1 MPMNKIPKLR
11 EPRGPI
17 VQQVR
22 DLFLENE
29 FKETP
34 EEFYLEDIRLIEN
47 MDFLLQ
53 RYIIMQRKNV
63 DASVKMVSQMLKW
76 RKEKKLYEMNDK
88 QFPQELTICG
98 AAFLYEN
105 DKFGNRTL
113 YMRASM
119 CKNCA
124 ELKSSMKDFLTYLL
138 FKIDDSKEGTT
149 FSVIMDL
156 TNTTWSNYDLEIL
169 MHFVSLLKDYFPVN
183 LDYVLAI
190 NFPWI
195 LSAAWSLIKRLIPA
209 EKRDVVQFINSN
221 KIFDFIEKEDCPD
234 FLGGT
239 CTRPYQYICDEA
251 PTAID
256 YLIGDSTKTITKKRL
271 REILTLFSDILPKD
285 HSKKL
290 KQHLDQYKDG
300 IIKPEELISNINNN
314 NNNNDNNNDSSI
326 SNNNNENI
334 TKMPLANESNHHN
347 TKQKNMAK

>member
-11 EPRGPI
+11 EPKGPV

-22 DLFLENE
+22 DIFLDRE

-34 EEFYLEDIRLIEN
+34 EEFYLEDIRMIEN

-53 RYIIMQRKNV
+53 RYVIMQRKNV
-63 DASVKMVSQMLKW
+63 ETSVKMVSQMLKW
-76 RKEKKLYEMNDK
+76 RKEKRLYEMNDN

-98 AAFLYEN
+98 AAFIYED

-138 FKIDDSKEGTT
+138 FKIDDSKEGST
-149 FSVIMDL
+149 FAVIMDL
-156 TNTTWSNYDLEIL
+156 TNTTWTNYDLDLL
-169 MHFVSLLKDYFPVN
+169 MHFVALLKDFFPVN

-195 LSAAWSLIKRLIPA
+195 LSAAWSLIKRLIPS
-209 EKRDVVQFINSN
+209 EKRDVVQFISSN
-221 KIFDFIEKEDCPD
+221 KIFDFVSKENCPD

-239 CTRPYQYICDEA
+239 CTRPYQHVCPEA
-251 PTAID
+251 PSALE
-256 YLIGDSTKTITKKRL
+256 YLIQHSTKTISKKRL
-271 REILTLFSDILPKD
+271 GEILTLFSDILPDD
-285 HSKKL
+285 HIKKL
-290 KQHLDQYKDG
+290 RAQLDQLKDG
-300 IIKPEELISNINNN
+300 NKMDEIFN
-314 NNNNDNNNDSSI
+314 NNNNDNNAR
-326 SNNNNENI
+326 NNNNNMEDL
-334 TKMPLANESNHHN
+334 TKTPFANEDAQNYQ
-347 TKQKNMAK
+347 TKATIN